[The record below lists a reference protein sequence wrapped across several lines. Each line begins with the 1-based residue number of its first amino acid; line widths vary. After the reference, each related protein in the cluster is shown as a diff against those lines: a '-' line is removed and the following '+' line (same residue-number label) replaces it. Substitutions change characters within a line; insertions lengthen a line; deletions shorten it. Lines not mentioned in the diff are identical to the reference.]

1 MSLTTKG
8 LGVKSQPF
16 SFTQTIWR
24 YNKFMSTMMSD
35 SDTISELRRR
45 FAENEPFFF
54 TRFGDA
60 DLLFMDDPNFKLN
73 RRHDPHPRMTEELQ
87 EAFQIDDPAFM
98 IACVAGGNV
107 FQKYEQKLIDIA
119 EAYHGDRQYWSAIC
133 IHELYVQDHEAFT
146 DFVKQGFHDKKVAMV
161 GGPAVCKDPLV
172 QKVFNVAEYHCLTDR
187 NAYRHLQGN
196 MRHIKRL
203 ADEYDILISALGQ
216 TTRVVAKRLWQNDYR
231 DLQYFDVGSTVDAL
245 ANRPLRSWIRRHA
258 DRRAIYQEI
267 FA

>member
-24 YNKFMSTMMSD
+24 YNKCMSTMMSD

-73 RRHDPHPRMTEELQ
+73 RRHD
-87 EAFQIDDPAFM
+87 
-98 IACVAGGNV
+98 AGGNV